1 VSWTLGSIIKDAD
14 KLSPAKYE
22 IQRDMSNE
30 TYIAVMIVLGIVL
43 LIGVAFLVV
52 AYRKLR

>member
-30 TYIAVMIVLGIVL
+30 TYIAVMIVLGIAL